1 MKTIIKSM
9 AWSNLYSY
17 GPDNYISFT
26 DRSVTQLK
34 GNNGCGK
41 TSIPLILQEA
51 LYSKNIKGIKKD
63 DILNRFNGAKSW
75 WVEVIWTKGSDIYKV
90 RSERTG
96 DTGKVRFYCNDQ
108 DISEHKIPD
117 TYKKI
122 RDVLGM
128 PFEIFSQFSYQSS
141 KYLLDFI
148 TATDTNRKKFLISLF
163 SLEKYLEIGE
173 TLKQAAT
180 DAESNLKLLEGE
192 MRGVVQFLNE
202 TKIGTKQELLVI
214 PEWDSESDLRKSLL
228 MGELENYNKQCLR
241 IDKNNSFIKE
251 RNNLKFNISMTQ
263 PVATQNLPETIAEL
277 EGSLA
282 FANQEIRSIDKTLN
296 NLNTMDTCY
305 ACGQHLDNSDA
316 LTMKNSLLTKKAEIK
331 NKQVLDQ
338 EKLAQFK
345 AQRTK
350 EEQEHKAWLS
360 NKKAIERFEELSQL
374 IDTNIPVD
382 YPNYETIKEEYN
394 SIVKKLN
401 NLKTDI
407 ENCKNKN
414 QIIQSNNIKVD
425 TLVEQ
430 RRNFLARQELLQDAI
445 LKNKLKISNLNIL
458 KKAFSTTGI
467 VAYKLENLTKQL
479 EDSINHYLEELS
491 DGVFQLIFK
500 LNGDKLNIVVSNRG
514 KEAAIETVSDGQ
526 FGRIQTAILLAIRN
540 VLSKIRG
547 NNLNIL
553 FLDEITGVLDA
564 DGKERLLDIL
574 LKEEIN
580 TFFIAHDFEHPLV
593 PQIHITIDSGIS
605 KIQQEK

>member
-1 MKTIIKSM
+1 MKTIIRSM

-75 WVEVIWTKGSDIYKV
+75 WVEVVWTKGDDVYKV

-173 TLKQAAT
+173 TLKQAT
-180 DAESNLKLLEGE
+180 TEAESNLKLLEGE
-192 MRGVVQFLNE
+192 MRGVAQFLNE
-202 TKIGTKQELLVI
+202 TKIGTKQELLPV
-214 PEWDSESDLRKSLL
+214 PEWDYGLDHRKSVLI
-228 MGELENYNKQCLR
+228 GELENYNKQCQR
-241 IDKNNSFIKE
+241 INKNNDLIKE
-251 RNNLKFNISMTQ
+251 RDSLKFNISMEQ
-263 PVATQNLPETIAEL
+263 PTVTENLSKIIAEI

-282 FANQEIRSIDKTLN
+282 FANQEILSIDKTLN
-296 NLNTMDTCY
+296 SLNTTDTCY

-316 LTMKNSLLTKKAEIK
+316 LTMKNSLLAKKAEIK
-331 NKQVLDQ
+331 DKQIAYQKKLNETKVTRSQ
-338 EKLAQFK
+338 EEQ
-345 AQRTK
+345 AQR
-350 EEQEHKAWLS
+350 AWLA
-360 NKKAIERFEELSQL
+360 NKKAISRFEELSQL
-374 IDTNIPVD
+374 IDTSMPITHPD
-382 YPNYETIKEEYN
+382 YDVIKEEYN

-401 NLKTDI
+401 ELKTDI
-407 ENCKNKN
+407 ESRKNKN

-425 TLVEQ
+425 TLIDQ
-430 RRNFLARQELLQDAI
+430 RRNFLARQELLQNDI

-574 LKEEIN
+574 LEEEIN